1 MIKIIFIVSWIIGTL
16 FARYIPVKSMDV
28 VTRREL
34 KYEITGLH
42 YQGDRLNIQG
52 WGFMYMR
59 QHFTNSST
67 HDIYVALENETET
80 KTYKASLL
88 PVDQTQLLK
97 YGNVPRCMET
107 QLNQHAMTCY
117 YDYVN
122 VGFSVSVPLSDLSVQ
137 KTYTMYLIIYGK
149 RLNEY
154 QKIPLY
160 YPLQNSIITKVG
172 DYEYHSISNLKDT
185 EITVISAHVY
195 ARSGPSTEY
204 PVYRLGSNC
213 SDSAL
218 NRAFFRENTT
228 YLNIH
233 DRYFDGTNTYFMV
246 SADPS
251 VCYLSRRR
259 IIEGK
264 TVKPVWIASGFVQY
278 GGTPLIITSKLIN
291 TAPWIEIIHPTIEQG
306 EYFDYSLYIRA
317 FDEQEGEL
325 THKIKVLSNP
335 YSDKPGTYSL
345 VFEVTDKYG
354 FVSTDIMYVTVTEPL
369 NTNPM
374 ILAEDKVIYRFSDF
388 NELDNVYAYDVE
400 DGDLSH
406 QIIVNGNVDKS
417 RRGEY
422 ILCYQVYDSHGAQVQ
437 RCIIVQVIDHIYKK
451 TRFISNNTK
460 NTAKYPWQYLMNIL
474 ERETGNSVPYLIKTI
489 NK

>member
-16 FARYIPVKSMDV
+16 FARYIPVKSMEV

-42 YQGDRLNIQG
+42 YQNDKLSIQG

-59 QHFTNSST
+59 QHFTDVTT
-67 HDIYVALENETET
+67 HDIYVQLENETES
-80 KTYKASLL
+80 KRYKASLL
-88 PVDQTQLLK
+88 PIDQTQLLR
-97 YGNVPRCMET
+97 YGNVPRCKET
-107 QLNQHAMTCY
+107 EFNQHAMTCY

-122 VGFSVSVPLSDLSVQ
+122 VGFAVSIPLSDLSFQ
-137 KTYTMYLIIYGK
+137 KTYTMYLIVYGK

-160 YPLQNSIITKVG
+160 YPLQNPIITKIG
-172 DYEYHSISNLKDT
+172 DYEYHSISDLKET
-185 EITVISAHVY
+185 EISVISAHVY

-213 SDSAL
+213 SESAL

-228 YLNIH
+228 YVNIL

-259 IIEGK
+259 IVEGK
-264 TVKPVWIASGFVQY
+264 SVKPVWIASGFVQY

-291 TAPWIEIIHPTIEQG
+291 TAPYFEIIHPSFEQG
-306 EYFDYSLYIRA
+306 EYFDHTLYIRA

-325 THKIKVLSNP
+325 SHKINIISNP
-335 YSDKPGTYSL
+335 YVDKAGTYSL

-354 FVSTDIMYVTVTEPL
+354 YTTSGIMHVTVNEPL

-374 ILAEDKVIYRFSDF
+374 ILAEDKTVFRFSDF
-388 NELDNVYAYDVE
+388 NAFENVFAYDVE
-400 DGDLSH
+400 DGDISH
-406 QIIVNGNVDKS
+406 QLTVAGNVDVTRLK
-417 RRGEY
+417 EY
-422 ILCYQVYDSHGAQVQ
+422 LLCYQVYDSHGADGQK
-437 RCIIVQVIDHIYKK
+437 CIIVKVIDPLHKK
-451 TRFISNNTK
+451 TRFISYKTK
-460 NTAKYPWQYLMNIL
+460 NTAKYPWQYLMNVL
-474 ERETGNSVPYLIKTI
+474 ERETGNSIPYLVKII
-489 NK
+489 NN